1 MENTN
6 FALQGTYIF
15 KCEDAN
21 GNLKWIEEVHN
32 IIPNEGL
39 NAFLQVFFGKM
50 SVIPNFYI
58 GIFTGS
64 YTPQATDTMATFPTN
79 ASEFGNYTEGTRQH
93 FVIPASIS
101 GTSVDNSASP
111 AVFTASSAGTITGG
125 FLATSSAINATTG
138 ILCSAMKFNASKT
151 LGIGDKLSVSY
162 GVTAL
167 SS

>member
-1 MENTN
+1 MKQTN

-21 GNLKWIEEVHN
+21 GKLKWIEEAHN

-58 GIFTGS
+58 GIYSGN

-79 ASEFGNYTEGTRQH
+79 ANEFSSFSETTRQQ

-111 AVFTASSAGTITGG
+111 AVFTATAAGTIYGG
-125 FLATSSAINATTG
+125 FLSTSSATNATTG
-138 ILCSAMKFNASKT
+138 ILLSAMKFSSSKT
-151 LGIGDKLSVSY
+151 LAIGDKLSVSY